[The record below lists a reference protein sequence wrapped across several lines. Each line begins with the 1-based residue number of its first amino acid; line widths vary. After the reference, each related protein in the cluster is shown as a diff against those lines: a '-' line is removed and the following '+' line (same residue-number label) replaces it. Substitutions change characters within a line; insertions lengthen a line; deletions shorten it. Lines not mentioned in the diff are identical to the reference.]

1 MNYTFW
7 NLLLLE
13 VYQLTSNYKTLSS
26 KFTSFYSHMH
36 FMSHNWSATKQR
48 LHPQSVAGISRHS
61 VLSGDR
67 IRQCETLSVLLKE
80 TDKTWIDSVNLFF
93 RLLIFHEHLQCGWII
108 IILSVCN
115 GLFRVFETV
124 YYCINFPAITVN
136 QHLCLTIAAWILKST
151 VYFDDFESKYL
162 LRINQRTVDRI
173 FCDGA

>member
-1 MNYTFW
+1 MSANTIS
-7 NLLLLE
+7 
-13 VYQLTSNYKTLSS
+13 QSMCHSS
-26 KFTSFYSHMH
+26 SSSRMRVIN
-36 FMSHNWSATKQR
+36 HNWSATKQR
-48 LHPQSVAGISRHS
+48 LHPQSVADISRHS

-67 IRQCETLSVLLKE
+67 IRQCQTLSVPLKE
-80 TDKTWIDSVNLFF
+80 TDKTWTDSVNLFF

-124 YYCINFPAITVN
+124 YYCIDFPAITVN